1 MIILGVIISE
11 ITERA
16 LSLEQSTY
24 YIQRLRQTTI
34 DLQTCRFDVDE
45 AQFDVNLK
53 IMESILI

>member
-1 MIILGVIISE
+1 MKETLN
-11 ITERA
+11 
-16 LSLEQSTY
+16 LEQSTY
-24 YIQRLRQTTI
+24 YTSIQRFRQTTV